1 MTDPGPWGAP
11 PPRPEPARA
20 PPVSWRRRLIWLAVV
35 IGGGVLLATLFR
47 SAPWA
52 LRTPSDWAFVVMWS
66 GFGLLA
72 SAGLLRARRGDILK
86 GAGHVAVWVA
96 TVGVLAVGYLYRAEL
111 AQAPQRLRMAL
122 NVGAPVAT
130 GERELR
136 VAQTEGGAF
145 VIVGQV
151 NGQPV
156 PFMVDTG
163 ATDTVLSPADARRVG
178 VDVDALR
185 YDQTAETANGLGY
198 GASWTADRL
207 AVGGIRLGPFPMV
220 INKAPMGG
228 SLLGMSFLN
237 KMESFEVRDRTLILR
252 WREGVGSPA
261 A

>member
-20 PPVSWRRRLIWLAVV
+20 PTISWRRRLFWLALVV
-35 IGGGVLLATLFR
+35 GGGVLLATLFHA
-47 SAPWA
+47 APWA
-52 LRTPSDWAFVVMWS
+52 LRTPRDWTYVVMWS
-66 GFGLLA
+66 AFGLLA
-72 SAGLLRARRGDILK
+72 SGGLLSARRGDILK
-86 GAGHVAVWVA
+86 GAGHVAIWVA
-96 TVGVLAVGYLYRAEL
+96 VLGVLAMGYLYRVEL
-111 AQAPQRLRMAL
+111 AQAPQRLLMTL

-156 PFMVDTG
+156 LFMVDTG

-178 VDVDALR
+178 VDVAALR

-207 AVGGIRLGPFPMV
+207 TVGDIHLGAFPMV
-220 INKAPMGG
+220 INKAPMSG
-228 SLLGMSFLN
+228 SLLGMSFLSGL
-237 KMESFEVRDRTLILR
+237 ESYEVRDRTLILR
-252 WREGVGSPA
+252 WRETKSGPSS
-261 A
+261 